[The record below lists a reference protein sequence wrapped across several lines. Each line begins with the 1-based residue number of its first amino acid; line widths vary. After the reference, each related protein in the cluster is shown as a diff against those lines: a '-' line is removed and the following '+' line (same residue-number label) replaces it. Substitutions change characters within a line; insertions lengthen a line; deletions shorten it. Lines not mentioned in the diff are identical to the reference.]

1 MATLVLIGVA
11 TVTGTAAWFTDNRA
25 VTVSGMAITAKA
37 GSNLLIAGDDLNKAQ
52 QTADSEFVSSLTQ
65 TISVTELAP
74 ASTINA
80 TSFFYTDSAKDDGTI
95 DSGKYE
101 NATNA
106 ESKKN
111 YVDYVFQLKAVPI
124 NMTP

>member
-1 MATLVLIGVA
+1 M
-11 TVTGTAAWFTDNRA
+11 
-25 VTVSGMAITAKA
+25 
-37 GSNLLIAGDDLNKAQ
+37 
-52 QTADSEFVSSLTQ
+52 TQ

-74 ASTINA
+74 ASTINI
-80 TSFFYTDSAKDDGTI
+80 TSFFYTDSAKADGSI

-111 YVDYVFQLKAVPI
+111 YVDYVFQLKATLT

>member
-1 MATLVLIGVA
+1 
-11 TVTGTAAWFTDNRA
+11 
-25 VTVSGMAITAKA
+25 MAITAKA